1 MQVIVHGGAGG
12 PSDEPEGRQ
21 RVIDEA
27 AATGRDAA
35 TPAEAVVAALNR
47 LERDAR
53 FNAGVGAAV
62 QSDGVP
68 RTDAGL
74 MTDDRT
80 AGAAC
85 AMPGVRDAVEVARAV
100 AEETPHV
107 QVAGVHAVDLAADF
121 SIETGVDLW
130 TDATRERWD
139 GMDEAPPAATA
150 PAQDHLAWVR
160 ERFGGG
166 AGTAVPEAGD
176 ERGGDGDGGAGRGDG
191 DGGAGRGDD
200 GGGGGGAAGDH
211 RDHDTVGAVARD
223 HDRLAA
229 ATSTGGRWAALAGR
243 VGDVPQVGC
252 GFYCSRAGGASATG
266 AGEEIARV
274 TMARRAVAHLEM
286 GRSAADAAD
295 LALEEL
301 ADLTGGEAGIIV
313 LDNAGGVGEAYNS
326 DAMQTAVAG
335 EGDGSD

>member
-27 AATGRDAA
+27 AAAGRDAA
-35 TPAEAVVAALNR
+35 TPAEAVVAALNH
-47 LERDAR
+47 LEHDAR

-80 AGAAC
+80 VGAAC
-85 AMPGVRDAVEVARAV
+85 AMPGVRDAVEVARLV

-121 SIETGVDLW
+121 GVETGLDLW

-150 PAQDHLAWVR
+150 PAQEHLAWVR

-166 AGTAVPEAGD
+166 AGTAVPDAGDGRSGD
-176 ERGGDGDGGAGRGDG
+176 ERSGDGDGGAG
-191 DGGAGRGDD
+191 GGSGPAGGP
-200 GGGGGGAAGDH
+200 

-223 HDRLAA
+223 HDRIAA

-335 EGDGSD
+335 AGDGRDEAGSGS